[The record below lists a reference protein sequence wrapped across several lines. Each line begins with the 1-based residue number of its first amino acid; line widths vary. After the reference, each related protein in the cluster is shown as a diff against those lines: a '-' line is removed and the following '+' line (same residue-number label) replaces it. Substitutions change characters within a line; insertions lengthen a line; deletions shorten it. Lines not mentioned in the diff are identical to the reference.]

1 MGRRTFLVSGAT
13 GRQGGA
19 VARSLLKRGHA
30 VRAVTRDPAKA
41 QTLRTLGA
49 EVVAGDLRTG
59 DGLAEALRG
68 VDGFFLLTTP
78 FDKGYDAP
86 DFESEKRQ
94 GRTGLRA
101 AKTAGTPHVLL
112 SSATPAS
119 DDAPAPLFEA
129 KLANERLLAELGL
142 PATILRPATF
152 MDNFTSDWTL
162 ESLRGG
168 VLTFPARPETRLELV
183 SVSDIGE
190 AAASVF
196 EIGPPAIGATIDL
209 TGDSH
214 TFLEIA
220 RMLGSWIGRS
230 VRFQEATDP
239 AAQDRFGRLPE
250 AKDPEGERR
259 EIDRQIE
266 ALERRWGLHMTRFA
280 TFLGSTPVPRL
291 ESER

>member
-30 VRAVTRDPAKA
+30 VRAVTRDPARA
-41 QTLRTLGA
+41 LTLRTLGA
-49 EVVAGDLRTG
+49 EVVPGDLRTG
-59 DGLAEALRG
+59 EGLADALRN

-78 FDKGYDAP
+78 FDKGFDAP
-86 DFESEKRQ
+86 DFDSEKRQ
-94 GRTGLRA
+94 GRTALKA
-101 AKTAGTPHVLL
+101 AKTAGTPHVIL
-112 SSATPAS
+112 SSAAPAS
-119 DDAPAPLFEA
+119 GDPSAPMFESKA
-129 KLANERLLAELGL
+129 ANERLVVELAL
-142 PATILRPATF
+142 PATVVRPATF
-152 MDNFTSDWTL
+152 MDNFTGARTL
-162 ESLRGG
+162 ESLRAG
-168 VLTFPARPETRLELV
+168 VLSFPARPETRLELV

-196 EIGPPAIGATIDL
+196 EQGVAAHGATLDL

-214 TFLEIA
+214 TFVEIA

-230 VRFQEATDP
+230 VRFQEEVDP
-239 AAQDRFGRLPE
+239 GAKERFGTIPEPADPE
-250 AKDPEGERR
+250 AERR
-259 EIDRQIE
+259 EIERQIE

>member
-30 VRAVTRDPAKA
+30 VRAVTREPTKA
-41 QTLRTLGA
+41 LTLRTLGA

-59 DGLAEALRG
+59 EGLADALRG
-68 VDGFFLLTTP
+68 ADGFFLLTTP

-94 GRTGLRA
+94 GRMGLRA
-101 AKTAGTPHVLL
+101 AKTAGTPHVIL
-112 SSATPAS
+112 SSAAPAS
-119 DDAPAPLFEA
+119 GDPPTPLFES
-129 KLANERLLAELGL
+129 KLANEKLLAELGV

-152 MDNFTSDWTL
+152 MDNFTSSWTL
-162 ESLRGG
+162 ESLRSGL
-168 VLTFPARPETRLELV
+168 LTFPARPETRLELV

-196 EIGPPAIGATIDL
+196 ELGAGAVGATIDL

-214 TFLEIA
+214 TFVEIA
-220 RMLGSWIGRS
+220 RMLGSWIGRT
-230 VRFQEATDP
+230 VRFHEESDPPAQERIG
-239 AAQDRFGRLPE
+239 RFPEVADPE
-250 AKDPEGERR
+250 AERR

-280 TFLGSTPVPRL
+280 TFLASTPVPRL
-291 ESER
+291 ASER